1 MYELYGGLPVYAV
14 EKVLKRTVMPRYLPV
29 IVATFLLSF
38 PVGYGAYLAWQEW
51 LYRQSVLAVPTV
63 APVNKSAFPEVSTFK
78 PDAIAGVLGFSTQ
91 EALAKS
97 PEPLELRASFVSS
110 LGASQALLAGSQE
123 ERFYTVGERLPGGSV
138 LRRVEAS
145 QVVLWRN
152 GREERLVLK
161 PLGQYL
167 LPSTNPLAQKARP
180 TSLHLRPSP
189 NNLRE
194 TP

>member
-1 MYELYGGLPVYAV
+1 MILNNLA
-14 EKVLKRTVMPRYLPV
+14 LTRYLPLIAGV
-29 IVATFLLSF
+29 FLLSL
-38 PVGYGAYLAWQEW
+38 PVGYGVYLVWQEW
-51 LYRQSVLAVPTV
+51 LYRHTVLA
-63 APVNKSAFPEVSTFK
+63 APALEPVSASSPHKSATFQ
-78 PDAIAGVLGFSTQ
+78 PDAIAAVLGFSNQ

-97 PEPLELRASFVSS
+97 AEPLELRASFVSS
-110 LGASQALLAGSQE
+110 LGTSQALLSSNQE

-161 PLGQYL
+161 PVSQHFF
-167 LPSTNPLAQKARP
+167 PSTKPFAQKAQSP
-180 TSLHLRPSP
+180 SLHLRPSP

-194 TP
+194 AP